1 MKKILKKYFIGL
13 VIISIFII
21 GLAIRNA
28 VIMGNTNDNSG
39 KEITASSE
47 YILAK
52 NSEDTASKFAEEAK
66 IAADESNKTMDAME
80 NVTYPDLTK
89 YPNLSVS
96 VSIKKQRMKILSG
109 GETIFEAVVSTG
121 MDKEE
126 HATPVGDFV
135 IEPEREEYF
144 FNADSGEGAKYAV
157 SFRDHGIYLFH
168 SVPVDENGD
177 IIQDEA
183 ERLGQPS
190 SHGCIRM
197 TMENAKWFYENIPE
211 GIPVHVSEN

>member
-66 IAADESNKTMDAME
+66 SGADESNKTMDAME

-109 GETIFEAVVSTG
+109 DETIFEAVVSTG

-144 FNADSGEGAKYAV
+144 LNADSGEGAKYAV